1 MAIEPLLIICPNCTT
16 ANRVPRDK
24 IAANGKC
31 GRCSGPLFNG
41 HPVTLGA
48 TNFDAHAIRS
58 DIPLLVD
65 FWASWCGPCRKANP
79 HVVEMYNKYKSKGFD
94 VFSVSLD
101 KQDGKQNWINAI
113 KQDGL
118 IWSNHVSDL
127 QWWQSAPAGVYGVQS
142 IPKTFLIGKDGKIVA
157 VNPRNN
163 LEEEILKAL

>member
-48 TNFDAHAIRS
+48 TNFDVHAIRS

-65 FWASWCGPCRKANP
+65 FWASWCGPCR
-79 HVVEMYNKYKSKGFD
+79 
-94 VFSVSLD
+94 
-101 KQDGKQNWINAI
+101 QI
-113 KQDGL
+113 
-118 IWSNHVSDL
+118 
-127 QWWQSAPAGVYGVQS
+127 APAFEAAAAQLEPQVRLGKLDTEAEQAIAGRFGIRS
-142 IPKTFLIGKDGKIVA
+142 IPTLIMIHKGREIARQSGAMSHAAIVTWA
-157 VNPRNN
+157 QR
-163 LEEEILKAL
+163 IIGAL